1 MDDTSDCSASSPYDY
16 DGPPNPSSIKINKDS
31 SHHQVAWSKEGG
43 SSLGDETYVKKSYGT
58 SKRVAKNSPHLE
70 EPASKR
76 RLVLDLPSSG
86 NRFADDSEEEVSAT
100 MLMDSMLATIE
111 AGSTLWVL
119 PLSPEEVGAY
129 IVTNRAAA
137 SPLSSLSDTTYPDS
151 SEEEYDVPLAAVEH
165 NDSQSDVSSI
175 GNPLLSNHEME
186 GEVQKEALTPG
197 EVYWWS
203 RATDSLE
210 GLYIMQEEVETG
222 RQTNPTTDDDAFLRS
237 LLLF

>member
-1 MDDTSDCSASSPYDY
+1 
-16 DGPPNPSSIKINKDS
+16 
-31 SHHQVAWSKEGG
+31 
-43 SSLGDETYVKKSYGT
+43 
-58 SKRVAKNSPHLE
+58 LE

-100 MLMDSMLATIE
+100 MLMDSMLVTSE
-111 AGSTLWVL
+111 AGSKLWVL
-119 PLSPEEVGAY
+119 PVLPKEVGAF
-129 IVTNRAAA
+129 VTNRAAA
-137 SPLSSLSDTTYPDS
+137 SPLSSLSDTTSPDS
-151 SEEEYDVPLAAVEH
+151 SEEECDVPLAAVEH

-186 GEVQKEALTPG
+186 GEVQTKALTPG